1 MPFEIIREDITRLM
15 TDAIVH
21 PTNPKLKMGRGSSEA
36 IFKLAGMDELEKAC
50 KNIGYCAW
58 GDAVITPGFKLS
70 AKHIIHTAGPIWNGG
85 IENEQI
91 VLESCYRRSLECAL
105 NHNLKSIAFPLIS
118 SGNYGYPKEEALRIA
133 IHTIQSFLFEHEMM
147 VYLVVYD
154 KVAYQISSK
163 LFLSIKSYIDDNYV
177 EKSISDIRLESRS
190 SNKIFNH
197 QYDEMDSIPVGS
209 LNDMFN
215 QLDKSFSESLLSL
228 IDQKNMKDVEVYKRA
243 NISKAHFSK
252 IRSNVDYRP
261 TKSTVLAFCIALR
274 LSLGESINLLEKAGF
289 SLSNSS
295 KHDLI
300 VRYFIEHKQYDIFEI
315 NKVLFEY
322 DQNLLGCNTL

>member
-36 IFKLAGMDELEKAC
+36 IFKLAGINELTEAC
-50 KNIGYCAW
+50 KLIGYCAP
-58 GDAVITPGFKLS
+58 GEAVQTPGFKLN
-70 AKHIIHTAGPIWNGG
+70 AKYIIHTVGPIWNGG
-85 IENEQI
+85 IDHESKQ
-91 VLESCYRRSLECAL
+91 LESCYRKSLECAL
-105 NHNLKSIAFPLIS
+105 SHNLKSIAFPLIS
-118 SGNYGYPKEEALRIA
+118 SGNYGYPKEEALKIA
-133 IHTIQSFLFEHEMM
+133 IQTIQSFLFEHEMM

-154 KVAYQISSK
+154 KLAYQISSK

-177 EKSISDIRLESRS
+177 EKSISSIRLENRS
-190 SNKIFNH
+190 SKVFNH
-197 QYDEMDSIPVGS
+197 QYEEMDSTPFGS

-215 QLDKSFSESLLSL
+215 QLDKSFSESLLNI
-228 IDQKNMKDVEVYKRA
+228 IDQKKLKDVDVYKRA

-252 IRSNVDYRP
+252 IRSHIDYRP
-261 TKSTVLAFCIALR
+261 TKSTVLAFCVALR
-274 LSLGESINLLEKAGF
+274 LTLSESINLLEKAGF

-300 VRYFIEHKQYDIFEI
+300 VRYFIEHKIYDIFEI

-322 DQNLLGCNTL
+322 DQNLLGSNTL

>member
-36 IFKLAGMDELEKAC
+36 IFKLAGINELTEAC
-50 KNIGYCAW
+50 KLIGYCAP
-58 GDAVITPGFKLS
+58 GEAVLTPGFKLN
-70 AKHIIHTAGPIWNGG
+70 AKYIIHTVGPIWNGG
-85 IENEQI
+85 IDHESKQ
-91 VLESCYRRSLECAL
+91 LESCYRRSLECAL
-105 NHNLKSIAFPLIS
+105 SYNLKSIAFPLIS
-118 SGNYGYPKEEALRIA
+118 SGNYGYPKEEALKIA
-133 IHTIQSFLFEHEMM
+133 IQTIQSFLFEHEMM

-154 KVAYQISSK
+154 KLAYQISSK
-163 LFLSIKSYIDDNYV
+163 LFLSIKSYIDDNYI
-177 EKSISDIRLESRS
+177 EKSISNIRLESRS
-190 SNKIFNH
+190 NILFNH
-197 QYDEMDSIPVGS
+197 QYEEVDSAPFSS
-209 LNDMFN
+209 LNDLFN

-228 IDQKNMKDVEVYKRA
+228 IDQKKLKDVDVYKRA

-252 IRSNVDYRP
+252 IRSHIDYRP
-261 TKSTVLAFCIALR
+261 SKSTVLAFCVALR
-274 LSLGESINLLEKAGF
+274 LTLSESINLLEKAGF

-300 VRYFIEHKQYDIFEI
+300 VRYFIEQKIYDIFEI

-322 DQNLLGCNTL
+322 DQNLLGSNTL

>member
-36 IFKLAGMDELEKAC
+36 IFKLAGINELTEAC
-50 KNIGYCAW
+50 KLIGYCAP
-58 GDAVITPGFKLS
+58 GEAVLTPGFKLN
-70 AKHIIHTAGPIWNGG
+70 AKYIIHTVGPIWNGG
-85 IENEQI
+85 IDHESKQ
-91 VLESCYRRSLECAL
+91 LESCYRKSLECAL
-105 NHNLKSIAFPLIS
+105 SHNLKSIAFPLIS
-118 SGNYGYPKEEALRIA
+118 SGNYGYPKEEALKIA
-133 IHTIQSFLFEHEMM
+133 IQTIRSFLFEHEMM

-154 KVAYQISSK
+154 KLAYQISSK
-163 LFLSIKSYIDDNYV
+163 LFLSIKSFIDDNYV
-177 EKSISDIRLESRS
+177 EKSISSIRLENRS
-190 SNKIFNH
+190 SKVFNH
-197 QYDEMDSIPVGS
+197 QYEEMDSTPFGS

-215 QLDKSFSESLLSL
+215 QLDKSFSESLLNI
-228 IDQKNMKDVEVYKRA
+228 IDQKKLKDVDVYKCA

-252 IRSNVDYRP
+252 IRSHIDYRP
-261 TKSTVLAFCIALR
+261 TKSTVLAFCVALR
-274 LSLGESINLLEKAGF
+274 LTLSESINLLEKAGF

-300 VRYFIEHKQYDIFEI
+300 VRYFIEHKIYDIFEI

-322 DQNLLGCNTL
+322 DQNLLGSNTL

>member
-21 PTNPKLKMGRGSSEA
+21 PTNPKLKMGRGTSES
-36 IFKLAGMDELEKAC
+36 IFKLAGINELTDAC
-50 KNIGYCAW
+50 KQIGYCAP
-58 GDAVITPGFKLS
+58 GEAVLTSGFKLN
-70 AKHIIHTAGPIWNGG
+70 AKHIIHTVGPIWNGG
-85 IENEQI
+85 IDNESKQ
-91 VLESCYRRSLECAL
+91 LESCYRKSLECAL
-105 NHNLKSIAFPLIS
+105 NHDLKSIAFPLIS
-118 SGNYGYPKEEALRIA
+118 SGNYGYPKEDALRIA
-133 IHTIQSFLFEHEMM
+133 IHTIQTFLFEHEMM

-177 EKSISDIRLESRS
+177 EKSISNIRLESS
-190 SNKIFNH
+190 SINKVFRR
-197 QYDEMDSIPVGS
+197 QYDEMDSIP
-209 LNDMFN
+209 FN
-215 QLDKSFSESLLSL
+215 SMDDIFTQLDKSFSESLLSL
-228 IDQKNMKDVEVYKRA
+228 IDQKNMKDVDVYKRA

-252 IRSNVDYRP
+252 IRSHVDYRP
-261 TKSTVLAFCIALR
+261 TKSTVLAFCVALR
-274 LSLGESINLLEKAGF
+274 LSLNESTNLLEKAGF

-300 VRYFIEHKQYDIFEI
+300 VRYFIEQKIFDIFEI

>member
-36 IFKLAGMDELEKAC
+36 IFKLAGINELTEAC
-50 KNIGYCAW
+50 KLIGYCAP
-58 GDAVITPGFKLS
+58 GEAVLTPGFKLN
-70 AKHIIHTAGPIWNGG
+70 AKYIIHTVGPIWNGG
-85 IENEQI
+85 IDHESKQ
-91 VLESCYRRSLECAL
+91 LESCYRKSLECAL
-105 NHNLKSIAFPLIS
+105 SHNLKSIAFPLIS
-118 SGNYGYPKEEALRIA
+118 SGNYGYPKEEALKIA
-133 IHTIQSFLFEHEMM
+133 IQTIQSFLFEHEMM

-154 KVAYQISSK
+154 KLAYQISSK
-163 LFLSIKSYIDDNYV
+163 LFLSIKSFIDDNYV
-177 EKSISDIRLESRS
+177 EKSISSIRLESRS
-190 SNKIFNH
+190 SKVFNH
-197 QYDEMDSIPVGS
+197 QYEEMDSTPFSS

-215 QLDKSFSESLLSL
+215 QLDKSFSESLLNI
-228 IDQKNMKDVEVYKRA
+228 IDQKKLKDVDVYKCA

-252 IRSNVDYRP
+252 IRSHIDYRP
-261 TKSTVLAFCIALR
+261 TKSTVLAFCVALR
-274 LSLGESINLLEKAGF
+274 LTLSESINLLEKAGF

-300 VRYFIEHKQYDIFEI
+300 VRYFIEHKIYDIFEI

-322 DQNLLGCNTL
+322 DQNLLGSNTL

>member
-36 IFKLAGMDELEKAC
+36 IFKLAGINELTEAC
-50 KNIGYCAW
+50 KLIGYCAP
-58 GDAVITPGFKLS
+58 GEAVLTPGFKLN
-70 AKHIIHTAGPIWNGG
+70 AKHIIHTVGPIWNGG
-85 IENEQI
+85 IDNESKL
-91 VLESCYRRSLECAL
+91 LESSYRKSLECAL

-133 IHTIQSFLFEHEMM
+133 IHTIQSFLFEHEIM

-154 KVAYQISSK
+154 KDAYQISSK
-163 LFLSIKSYIDDNYV
+163 LFLSIKSYIDDNYI
-177 EKSISDIRLESRS
+177 EKSISSIRLESRNSNRVFNRQHDESDLIPIS
-190 SNKIFNH
+190 SFNDIFDH
-197 QYDEMDSIPVGS
+197 
-209 LNDMFN
+209 
-215 QLDKSFSESLLSL
+215 LDKSFSESLLSL
-228 IDQKNMKDVEVYKRA
+228 IDTKKLKDVDVYKRA

-252 IRSNVDYRP
+252 IRSHVDYRP

-274 LSLGESINLLEKAGF
+274 LSLSESINLLEKAGF

-300 VRYFIEHKQYDIFEI
+300 VRYFIERRMFDIYEI

>member
-36 IFKLAGMDELEKAC
+36 IFKLAGINELTEAC
-50 KNIGYCAW
+50 KLIGYCAP
-58 GDAVITPGFKLS
+58 GEAVLTPGFKLN
-70 AKHIIHTAGPIWNGG
+70 AKYIIHTVGPIWNGG
-85 IENEQI
+85 IDHESKQ
-91 VLESCYRRSLECAL
+91 LESCYKKSLECAL
-105 NHNLKSIAFPLIS
+105 SYNLKSIAFPLIS
-118 SGNYGYPKEEALRIA
+118 SGNYGYPKEEALKIA
-133 IHTIQSFLFEHEMM
+133 IQTIQSFLFEHEMM

-154 KVAYQISSK
+154 KLAYQISSK
-163 LFLSIKSYIDDNYV
+163 LFLSIKSYIDDNYI
-177 EKSISDIRLESRS
+177 EKSISNIRLESRS
-190 SNKIFNH
+190 NILFNH
-197 QYDEMDSIPVGS
+197 QYEEVDSAPFSS
-209 LNDMFN
+209 LNDLFN

-228 IDQKNMKDVEVYKRA
+228 IDQKKLKDVDVYKRA

-252 IRSNVDYRP
+252 IRSHIDYRP
-261 TKSTVLAFCIALR
+261 SKSTVLAFCVALR
-274 LSLGESINLLEKAGF
+274 LTLSESINLLEKAGF

-300 VRYFIEHKQYDIFEI
+300 VRYFIEQKIYDIFEI

-322 DQNLLGCNTL
+322 DQNLLGSNTL